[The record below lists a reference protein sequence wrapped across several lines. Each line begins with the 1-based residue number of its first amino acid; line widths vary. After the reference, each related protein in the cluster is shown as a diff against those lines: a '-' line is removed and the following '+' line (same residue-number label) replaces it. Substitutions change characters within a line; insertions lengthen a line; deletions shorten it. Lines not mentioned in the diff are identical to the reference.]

1 MSLPNIPNITPLIS
15 LNRCESINLL
25 LSSIAMEEIG
35 LSHVLNAEGEK
46 IQHFL
51 KCKPLHLNDYLLI
64 NKSINKVLRS
74 IVNSQITLLSKIEE
88 ISEFTE
94 ESNCQ
99 NCERCLCKEKKFN
112 CKTYFTAR

>member
-1 MSLPNIPNITPLIS
+1 LSQPNIPNISPYIS
-15 LNRCESINLL
+15 LTRYDATNLL
-25 LSSIAMEEIG
+25 LLSIAMEELG
-35 LSHVLNAEGEK
+35 LAHILNAEGEK